1 MEKYKGVKLDDYS
14 FFSGL
19 EEDPFNPNNLTYYSP
34 AKSTVFDNLKDGTFN
49 PNNLS
54 LKEQEI
60 YGEVLGVTYDLMHH
74 TPDRKFIIGSL
85 WDERQI
91 DFFGDRLNEGVD
103 FTCREL
109 KDGRYRIS
117 IKNPIITH
125 FCRNELPA
133 IGPTM
138 EDSIL
143 KGVLTNATLRTVEKD
158 GRKII
163 HVNKN
168 PVTTG
173 ELKHFADL
181 KKLNYSSL
189 DYPVIARPN
198 IHDCYSLWFYAP
210 KEVEDYLIDDF
221 ELNDAVE
228 KLPNYN
234 TEEGAWM
241 VLYEQALLRR
251 KKNYDF
257 MKYTGKLEVNGSR
270 EKQNEFNRV
279 KNQLR
284 KAGDLLAGGE
294 LDEESLKGL
303 KNYHAKI
310 YGELYGK
317 GKNQRTGGDGSDKR
331 RWKNVRGTQV

>member
-1 MEKYKGVKLDDYS
+1 MEKYKGFPLDNYS

-19 EEDPFNPNNLTYYSP
+19 EGDTFKPLDLTYYSP
-34 AKSTVFDNLKDGTFN
+34 AKSAVLDNLKNDKFN
-49 PNNLS
+49 PNNLD
-54 LKEQEI
+54 LGEQEV
-60 YGEVLGVTYDLMHH
+60 YGEVLGMVYDLMHH
-74 TPDRKFIIGSL
+74 TPDMKIITGRL
-85 WDERQI
+85 WDERQL
-91 DFFGDRLNEGVD
+91 DFFRDRLNEGVD
-103 FTCREL
+103 FTSSEL

-117 IKNPIITH
+117 INNPFITH

-133 IGPTM
+133 IGPSL

-143 KGVLTNATLRTVEKD
+143 KGVLTDAALRTVTKN

-168 PVTTG
+168 PITTG
-173 ELKHFADL
+173 ELKHFSDL
-181 KKLNYSSL
+181 KKLNYSPL
-189 DYPVIARPN
+189 DYPVVAGSN

-221 ELNDAVE
+221 ELNDKVE
-228 KLPNYN
+228 KLLDYN

-257 MKYTGKLEVNGSR
+257 MKHTGKLEVNGTR
-270 EKQNEFNRV
+270 EKQNEFKRV
-279 KNQLR
+279 KTQLR
-284 KAGDLLAGGE
+284 KAGDLLVKGK
-294 LDEESLKGL
+294 LDEIDYKKLKE
-303 KNYHAKI
+303 YHAKI

-317 GKNQRTGGDGSDKR
+317 NKN
-331 RWKNVRGTQV
+331 